1 MNEAND
7 FYEDMRTR
15 HQATANWR
23 ENSEAASNEGDSVDD
38 QGASGNGNVNG
49 EEVGAGTKDGTR
61 SQQEKNVN
69 LTPNG

>member
-1 MNEAND
+1 MNEANE

-15 HQATANWR
+15 HQASTNSG
-23 ENSEAASNEGDSVDD
+23 EVSEAASNGGDAVDS

-61 SQQEKNVN
+61 FQQEKGVN